1 MTAAGADNNDAN
13 SNIIIFIQRHKIICS
28 GINLSASEDQKLL
41 KLLSKGFERWVY
53 WNEYKIKS
61 ENKNATSGYR
71 YFLRSNFVGVSRLLV
86 LVYSDQDDNAK
97 RFKMWRRYYLPKGII
112 DNYNVIMNGKNFYD
126 QPIDSNIKRYEEIK
140 KLATGQGEGYTAGF
154 SLDYDY
160 IKSHFKLIAID
171 LSRQKKLDVNPKAI
185 QQIEFIRQLK
195 KLNANNNYD
204 DSMFVLTIKKL
215 KKQD

>member
-13 SNIIIFIQRHKIICS
+13 SNNIIFIQRHKIICS

-97 RFKMWRRYYLPKGII
+97 RFKIWRSIIYQKELLIIIMWSW
-112 DNYNVIMNGKNFYD
+112 MGKTFMIS
-126 QPIDSNIKRYEEIK
+126 Q
-140 KLATGQGEGYTAGF
+140 
-154 SLDYDY
+154 
-160 IKSHFKLIAID
+160 LILI
-171 LSRQKKLDVNPKAI
+171 
-185 QQIEFIRQLK
+185 
-195 KLNANNNYD
+195 
-204 DSMFVLTIKKL
+204 
-215 KKQD
+215 